1 MAASFNR
8 NRLACLARA
17 EALMEELPEGVAPS
31 EDTRQK
37 VAMLLAD
44 AAGLPV
50 SFFRVKRM
58 GALHLGIGSAADE
71 KYLFRVEGHS
81 TAAADDVI
89 LELKE
94 VRSLPSVDCIRSE
107 PGPTRILMSQARLA
121 YQPFEYAGALSLEG
135 RSFWFHAWP
144 DNYAELDIH
153 SSLESAGE
161 LREVAYD
168 VGVQLGRGHPKGIA
182 ANESKAI
189 RASLRAALPQSGLL
203 ELTAG
208 LAEATEAAW
217 KQFCAAARTGD
228 TGTRK

>member
-1 MAASFNR
+1 
-8 NRLACLARA
+8 
-17 EALMEELPEGVAPS
+17 MEELPEGVAPS

-153 SSLESAGE
+153 SSLESAAE

-168 VGVQLGRGHPKGIA
+168 VGVQLGRGHPKRVA

-189 RASLRAALPQSGLL
+189 RASLLAALPESGLL
-203 ELTAG
+203 ALTAD

-217 KQFCAAARTGD
+217 QLFRAAPTER
-228 TGTRK
+228 